1 MAGLLNDFRLALRS
15 VRKAPAFAAA
25 AVIVLALG
33 IGANTAIFS
42 IVNGVLLRPLPYA
55 QPDRLVQLWH
65 TPPPKQFPGMDK
77 FSLSAANYLDWQQR
91 NDVFE
96 KSAIYSAANL
106 RLTGSGDPQEL
117 QAARV
122 EPTYFDVIR
131 GHVKLGRA
139 ISESDGASQ
148 SSHVVVLS
156 DKLWQ
161 SRFAGDPQIVGKTV
175 SLDNETYTVVGVM
188 DADFQKPTYAQL
200 WTPLIWEPAEKAVR
214 GEHHFSGVARLKD
227 GVSVAQAQA
236 QLDSI
241 AANLAQQYPADDAGW
256 GALVV
261 PLLEAHVGPVRQS
274 LLVLLGAVAFVL
286 LIACANVAN
295 LILAKTLDR
304 RKEIAIRTA
313 LGADRLRIMRQVLS
327 EAVLLSIIGGL
338 AGLAVA
344 HFATKLVVA
353 VLGASLP
360 RLNEIHL
367 DPVVLGFTFAIAV
380 LTGIV
385 AGIVPAWRL
394 SKADPQDALKQGG
407 RSGSAGASGKTRS
420 ILVVAEV
427 ALSLVLLVAAGLMIR
442 TLWNL
447 RDVNPGFDASNLLT
461 ARLAIGAKD
470 FASPQLEVAFV
481 DNLLQRI
488 RALPGVQSAG
498 ATDSLPLQ
506 DGSTQPVAVE
516 GSAEQAMAHQP
527 EVSVRMLTSGVMES
541 MRIPLLRGRYIADS
555 DTANSQPVVLV
566 SESMAKQFWPNEDP
580 VGKRLKLTFFPD
592 VVREVVGVVGDVKDR
607 GLDQNDPV
615 STLYWP
621 VSQLVFPE
629 SMGTFHGLSLNLAL
643 RTATDPTSATSVL
656 RSTLRDLA
664 PEIPLLEIRPM
675 QDIVAESMSPQRF
688 NMFLLAAFAAL
699 ALLLAAVGIY
709 SVLAYSVRQRSRE
722 IGLRVA
728 LGARMADVLR
738 RVVVDGMKPTFLGI
752 AIGIAASLALARV
765 LRTLVYGVHAADVA
779 TFAAVSVLLTAVGLL
794 ASVLPA
800 WRATRVDPLSVLRD
814 E

>member
-25 AVIVLALG
+25 AIIVLALG

-55 QPDRLVQLWH
+55 DPERLVQLWH
-65 TPPPKQFPGMDK
+65 TPPPKQFPGMDR

-96 KSAIYSAANL
+96 KSAIYSAANF

-117 QAARV
+117 QAGRV

-131 GHVKLGRA
+131 GHVQLGRA
-139 ISESDGASQ
+139 ISESDGTSQ
-148 SSHVVVLS
+148 NSHVVVLS

-188 DADFQKPTYAQL
+188 AADFQKPTYAQL
-200 WTPLIWEPAEKAVR
+200 WTPLIWDPAEKAVR
-214 GEHHFSGVARLKD
+214 GEHHFSAVARLKD
-227 GVSVAQAQA
+227 GVSVAQAQG

-261 PLLEAHVGPVRQS
+261 PLKEAHVGPVRQS

-327 EAVLLSIIGGL
+327 EAVLLSVAGGL

-344 HFATKLVVA
+344 HFATKLVIA

-360 RLNEIHL
+360 RVNEIQL
-367 DPVVLGFTFAIAV
+367 DPAVLGFTFAVAV

-385 AGIVPAWRL
+385 AGIVPAWHL

-407 RSGSAGASGKTRS
+407 RSGSAGASGKTRN

-461 ARLAIGAKD
+461 ARLAVGAKD
-470 FASPQLEVAFV
+470 FATPQLEVAFA
-481 DNLLQRI
+481 DHLLQTI

-506 DGSTQPVAVE
+506 DSSTQPVAVM
-516 GSAEQAMAHQP
+516 GSAEQDMSRQP

-541 MRIPLLRGRYIADS
+541 LRIPLLRGRTIADS
-555 DTANSQPVVLV
+555 DTANSQPVVLI

-580 VGKRLKLTFFPD
+580 IGKRLKLTFFPD

-621 VSQLVFPE
+621 VSQLVYPE

-643 RTATDPTSATSVL
+643 RTATDPTSATSAL
-656 RSTLRDLA
+656 RATLRELA
-664 PEIPLLEIRPM
+664 PDMPLLEIRPM
-675 QDIVAESMSPQRF
+675 QDILADSLSPQRF

-738 RVVVDGMKPTFLGI
+738 RVVVDGMKPTLLGI
-752 AIGIAASLALARV
+752 AIGIGASLILAR
-765 LRTLVYGVHAADVA
+765 LLSTLVYGVHAADAA
-779 TFAAVSVLLTAVGLL
+779 TFAAVSALLVSVGLL

>member
-1 MAGLLNDFRLALRS
+1 
-15 VRKAPAFAAA
+15 
-25 AVIVLALG
+25 
-33 IGANTAIFS
+33 
-42 IVNGVLLRPLPYA
+42 
-55 QPDRLVQLWH
+55 
-65 TPPPKQFPGMDK
+65 
-77 FSLSAANYLDWQQR
+77 
-91 NDVFE
+91 
-96 KSAIYSAANL
+96 
-106 RLTGSGDPQEL
+106 
-117 QAARV
+117 
-122 EPTYFDVIR
+122 
-131 GHVKLGRA
+131 
-139 ISESDGASQ
+139 
-148 SSHVVVLS
+148 
-156 DKLWQ
+156 
-161 SRFAGDPQIVGKTV
+161 
-175 SLDNETYTVVGVM
+175 
-188 DADFQKPTYAQL
+188 
-200 WTPLIWEPAEKAVR
+200 
-214 GEHHFSGVARLKD
+214 
-227 GVSVAQAQA
+227 
-236 QLDSI
+236 
-241 AANLAQQYPADDAGW
+241 
-256 GALVV
+256 VV
-261 PLLEAHVGPVRQS
+261 PLQDAIVGGVRNS
-274 LLVLLGAVAFVL
+274 LLILLGAVSFVL

-327 EAVLLSIIGGL
+327 EAVLLSVAGGM
-338 AGLAVA
+338 AGLVVA
-344 HFATKLVVA
+344 HFATKLVIA

-360 RLNEIHL
+360 RVNEIQL
-367 DPVVLGFTFAIAV
+367 DPAVLGFTFAVAV

-407 RSGSAGASGKTRS
+407 RSGSAGASGKTRN

-461 ARLAIGAKD
+461 ARLAVGAKD
-470 FASPQLEVAFV
+470 FATPQLEVAFA
-481 DNLLQRI
+481 DHLLQTI

-506 DGSTQPVAVE
+506 DGSTQPVAVM
-516 GSAEQAMAHQP
+516 GSAEQDMSHQP
-527 EVSVRMLTSGVMES
+527 EVSVRMLTSGVIES
-541 MRIPLLRGRYIADS
+541 LRIPLLRGRTIADS

-580 VGKRLKLTFFPD
+580 IGKRLKLTFFPE

-621 VSQLVFPE
+621 VSQLVYPE
-629 SMGTFHGLSLNLAL
+629 SMGAFHGLSLNLAL
-643 RTATDPTSATSVL
+643 RTAMDPASAISAL
-656 RSTLRDLA
+656 RGTLRELA
-664 PEIPLLEIRPM
+664 PDMPLLEILPM

-752 AIGIAASLALARV
+752 AIGIAASLALGRV
-765 LRTLVYGVHAADVA
+765 LGTLVYGVHAADAA
-779 TFAAVSVLLTAVGLL
+779 TFASVSALLIAVGLL

-800 WRATRVDPLSVLRD
+800 WRATRIDPLSVLRD